1 MSTPPTGVLLMAYGT
16 PDTIE
21 DVEEYYI
28 NVRGGRMPSPE
39 QVENLVARYRA
50 VGGHTPLTELTR
62 QVAEKLQARL
72 DTDAPGRY
80 RVFFGMKYW
89 KPFIPDVVK
98 AIHAGGIRDVIG
110 LALAPHYSKISI
122 GGYKKQVERANE
134 DLNDEITLRMVESF
148 QAQPKFRQLIA
159 DRITA
164 GLAQFPADVRDDVLV
179 LFSAHSLPE
188 RVLAWGDPYPQEM
201 AESSAGIAAQ
211 LGLKRWAFTYQ
222 SQGETGDPWL
232 GPDILDTLERLAGEG
247 VRNVL
252 SVPFGFVSDHLEI
265 VYDLDIEVKHKAA
278 ELGITLERTRLPNAD
293 DEFIDLLATIVEE
306 QPAQAAN

>member
-1 MSTPPTGVLLMAYGT
+1 MSTPPTGILLMAYGT

-62 QVAEKLQARL
+62 QVTEKLQARL
-72 DTDAPGRY
+72 DADGPGRY

-89 KPFIPDVVK
+89 HPLIPDVVK
-98 AIHAGGIRDVIG
+98 QIHAAGIRDVIG
-110 LALAPHYSKISI
+110 LALAPHYSKISV

-134 DLNDEITLRMVESF
+134 DLNDEIRLRMVESF

-164 GLAQFPADVRDDVLV
+164 GLEQFPADVRDEVLV

-201 AESSAGIAAQ
+201 AESSAG
-211 LGLKRWAFTYQ
+211 
-222 SQGETGDPWL
+222 
-232 GPDILDTLERLAGEG
+232 
-247 VRNVL
+247 
-252 SVPFGFVSDHLEI
+252 
-265 VYDLDIEVKHKAA
+265 
-278 ELGITLERTRLPNAD
+278 
-293 DEFIDLLATIVEE
+293 
-306 QPAQAAN
+306 